1 MIIAIITLSALLII
15 SLIINVFQSLSIRK
29 IKHITGLQIIRLST
43 AIYNEVILD
52 NWVMPD
58 YIGYLICNFL
68 RDSGLNPEHITI
80 PRPKKKIT
88 S

>member
-1 MIIAIITLSALLII
+1 MIIAVITLSVLLII
-15 SLIINVFQSLSIRK
+15 SLIINVFQSLFIRK
-29 IKHITGLQIIRLST
+29 IKNITGLQIIRLST

-58 YIGYLICNFL
+58 YIGYLICKFL
-68 RDSGLNPEHITI
+68 RDIGLNPEHITI
-80 PRPKKKIT
+80 PRPKKKTT